1 MYVSRIIKAKLLMRD
16 FTIKILFSARIEW
29 EMRRTD
35 IISCFLFF
43 SLLAHFFFKKEET
56 QIIQII
62 HPSRRHTYSQR
73 LLFEVKNPALMF
85 LAQKTNLYENLYHK
99 NSQINNSCF
108 YDEFFSSL
116 MSCRC
121 EVSYYFFLVRLC
133 CIVKDKDSNNF
144 LESFEKLVW

>member
-43 SLLAHFFFKKEET
+43 RRSLIFFLKEET

-85 LAQKTNLYENLYHK
+85 LA
-99 NSQINNSCF
+99 
-108 YDEFFSSL
+108 
-116 MSCRC
+116 
-121 EVSYYFFLVRLC
+121 
-133 CIVKDKDSNNF
+133 
-144 LESFEKLVW
+144 